1 MSPSRPASWSLR
13 AAACAL
19 CMAAVLALA
28 CGSVPAAMAAGTLG
42 GGSSFNEL
50 TEEGQT
56 EATTTSTTSTGE
68 TKSATEPSNSK
79 RTILLALGA
88 AVLLLS
94 GIAFVIVRDARKVAP
109 AGDSDLLEGRSAR
122 DQAAQLRKRRAKAK
136 AARRQRKRNR

>member
-1 MSPSRPASWSLR
+1 
-13 AAACAL
+13 
-19 CMAAVLALA
+19 MAAVLALA
-28 CGSVPAAMAAGTLG
+28 GGSVPAAMAAGTLG

-122 DQAAQLRKRRAKAK
+122 GQAAQLRKRRAKAK

>member
-1 MSPSRPASWSLR
+1 
-13 AAACAL
+13 
-19 CMAAVLALA
+19 
-28 CGSVPAAMAAGTLG
+28 MAAGTLG